1 MLASPITLMGHY
13 LRIRMKEQDS
23 EGPGWPR
30 GREGRTAGHCNL
42 GLLWGPQLFFPSALP
57 AFCYKCW
64 FFSTSFVRAWFLQLV
79 SLVWQFWIEKVTCK
93 HAKTRQNTMAGGR
106 QRELKTPTGTLMSGR
121 PTEWF
126 TSHRC
131 LPGSDQPGERTNA
144 ITYASQLTGKNWASK
159 MSSPT
164 ICEEYTSSLYS
175 NSPQREEQNPGWFL

>member
-1 MLASPITLMGHY
+1 
-13 LRIRMKEQDS
+13 
-23 EGPGWPR
+23 
-30 GREGRTAGHCNL
+30 
-42 GLLWGPQLFFPSALP
+42 
-57 AFCYKCW
+57 
-64 FFSTSFVRAWFLQLV
+64 
-79 SLVWQFWIEKVTCK
+79 
-93 HAKTRQNTMAGGR
+93 MAGGR
-106 QRELKTPTGTLMSGR
+106 QRELKKPTGTLMSGR

-126 TSHRC
+126 TSPHS